1 MFVLFVFDLCVV
13 RTCGVDKDISHR
25 LSARALVQ

>member
-13 RTCGVDKDISHR
+13 RTCGVGKDISHQ